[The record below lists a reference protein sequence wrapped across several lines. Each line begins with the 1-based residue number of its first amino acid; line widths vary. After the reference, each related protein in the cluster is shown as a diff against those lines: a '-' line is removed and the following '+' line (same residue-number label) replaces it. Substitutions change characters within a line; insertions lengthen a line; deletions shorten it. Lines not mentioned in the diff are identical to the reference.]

1 MLVPA
6 AGSGGRPP
14 PFLKSKRNLGAREKE
29 VSMEPKRQNEIK
41 LHMDKVS
48 AFTVPTLNIAAST
61 PFPGD
66 AVNALDEEDTDI
78 VHWKAMDCTVE
89 KVGDRMG
96 FNKGSKKDSRGI
108 GAASGT
114 GAGIEVGSGKRIDE
128 ESEWSNNEDTPR
140 GAYSEKTGRSM
151 SGYPS
156 MLRERSRDV
165 SRRFSRL
172 HLEMLKESSNL
183 RVAVKDFEVRAS
195 YTFWMDV
202 TVKEANK
209 MYVHRDKV
217 SKDLVCSFLLDLP
230 ELCLDITSSQFY
242 IGINVIKNVL
252 LAQPPAM
259 AASIRDNIS
268 AGDSM
273 EDQGGEQTSSK
284 ITEIF
289 RDSQHTPPDLKAL
302 QELNLKNRQ
311 SREEVKTLI
320 EDYFNR
326 VVEVKYG
333 MARVVDL
340 FIGKGTWILRSSP
353 TAVNSPSQSQEKV
366 PTMSPTYLSNLGI
379 GRLHSQSA
387 IKTSV
392 ERDKDKE
399 KDAGELLE
407 TGFTGVHATFTY
419 NEDRYVIKYDCI
431 GIRTSTVD
439 VIQPCKMQS
448 YAILL
453 YSTLH
458 YTIHIHIYA
467 LLYYSVLSCTILNSF
482 FLFI

>member
-1 MLVPA
+1 MLVPS

-14 PFLKSKRNLGAREKE
+14 HFPKAKRPLGAREKE
-29 VSMEPKRQNEIK
+29 ISMEPKRQNEIK

-48 AFTVPTLNIAAST
+48 AFTVPTLNITGSANL
-61 PFPGD
+61 PGD
-66 AVNALDEEDTDI
+66 TVNPLDEEDTDI

-89 KVGDRMG
+89 KVGDRVA
-96 FNKGSKKDSRGI
+96 FNKGNRGDSAGPG
-108 GAASGT
+108 GAMGT
-114 GAGIEVGSGKRIDE
+114 GTGTGTDSD
-128 ESEWSNNEDTPR
+128 WSNNEDFS
-140 GAYSEKTGRSM
+140 GGKNSERALKPSY
-151 SGYPS
+151 GYPS

-172 HLEMLKESSNL
+172 HLEMLKESPSL

-209 MYVHRDKV
+209 MYVHRDRV

-259 AASIRDNIS
+259 AASIRDNMNS
-268 AGDSM
+268 GDGM
-273 EDQGGEQTSSK
+273 EDGGGEQTSSK

-289 RDSQHTPPDLKAL
+289 RDTLHTPLDLKTA

-326 VVEVKYG
+326 VIEVKYG

-353 TAVNSPSQSQEKV
+353 TAVSSPNQSQEKV
-366 PTMSPTYLSNLGI
+366 PTLSPSYLSGLGM
-379 GRLHSQSA
+379 GRLHGQSG
-387 IKTSV
+387 IKTSID
-392 ERDKDKE
+392 RDKDKE

-419 NEDRYVIKYDCI
+419 NEDRYTTII
-431 GIRTSTVD
+431 IITSSLD
-439 VIQPCKMQS
+439 L
-448 YAILL
+448 A
-453 YSTLH
+453 
-458 YTIHIHIYA
+458 A
-467 LLYYSVLSCTILNSF
+467 
-482 FLFI
+482 